1 MEFEKLSE
9 QIIAA
14 AIEVHRALGPGLLE
28 SSYARCLCHELS
40 LRGIDYTCE
49 MALPVEYK
57 GMRLDCGYRLD
68 LVVQNSIVVEVKAVE
83 QLAKIHEA
91 QLLTYLRLGKW
102 RVGLLINFN
111 VPVLKDGIKRRVQD

>member
-14 AIEVHRALGPGLLE
+14 AIEVHRALGPGLLD

-57 GMRLDCGYRLD
+57 GMRLDAATVWTSLCRT
-68 LVVQNSIVVEVKAVE
+68 
-83 QLAKIHEA
+83 
-91 QLLTYLRLGKW
+91 LLSSK
-102 RVGLLINFN
+102 
-111 VPVLKDGIKRRVQD
+111 